1 MQSISP
7 DTNYIEFD
15 AGMQNNVG
23 SNIKVRNLSIYFDPD
38 RTIDDEYIKD
48 RIASELGYEGVGTYS
63 VYAHDPDLKIG
74 DQIPTTAERLH
85 LVSISISNKT
95 ETHEAILQTLNREI
109 GGYCFPV
116 DAFTNSVDAWSGIPV
131 IYADD
136 HPDMALFDEDQAAAL
151 EQISGEIVG
160 SINKPHIATDGHPRL
175 MGQLKNKNQSVAELI
190 TAGKASISTGFRGTA
205 NEKKQIVDVVP
216 NHVLIFK
223 EDSENMPKDHG
234 AFILNKTDYIE
245 FMNAG
250 EILNSNTSHIT
261 DINTKESTNMEEV
274 KELSNKLEIANK
286 ELGSVAS
293 KLDIANKRTESLN
306 TTIEEQKTALEVANK
321 ESDTQKTTIEAHE
334 TKIKEFEQKEADT
347 LAAKRD
353 SEWDIVKA
361 NLPVGLTHKEDD
373 DKALRSEWES
383 DGQSFSAKYL
393 PMAQKI
399 PGTGESGAEHTST
412 GDNKSGA
419 TTGVFTPGKGYV
431 EG

>member
-1 MQSISP
+1 MPMISDP
-7 DTNYIEFD
+7 EYTEFD

-23 SNIKVRNLSIYFDPD
+23 SNIKVRNLSIYLDPD
-38 RTIDDEYIKD
+38 RKINDEYIKE
-48 RIASELGYEGVGTYS
+48 RVASELGYEGIGIYS

-74 DQIPTTAERLH
+74 DQIPATSERMH

-95 ETHEAILQTLNREI
+95 ETHDAILQTLNREI

-116 DAFTNSVDAWSGIPV
+116 DAFTNTVDAWSGIPV
-131 IYADD
+131 IYADN
-136 HPDMALFDEDQAAAL
+136 HPDMALFDKDQAAAL
-151 EQISGEIVG
+151 EKISGEIVG
-160 SINKPHIATDGHPRL
+160 TVNKPHVATDGHPRL
-175 MGQLKNKNQSVAELI
+175 MGQLKNKNLDVAKLI

-205 NEKKQIVDVVP
+205 DENKQIVDVVP

-245 FMNAG
+245 FTNAG
-250 EILNSNTSHIT
+250 EILVSNNRHII
-261 DINTKESTNMEEV
+261 DKNIKESTNMEEV
-274 KELSNKLEIANK
+274 NELSEKLEIANK

-293 KLDIANKRTESLN
+293 KLDIANKETESLK

-321 ESDTQKTTIEAHE
+321 KSDTQISSIEAYE
-334 TKIKEFEQKEADT
+334 ITIKEFEQKEADT

-383 DGQSFSAKYL
+383 DGQSFTAKYL
-393 PMAQKI
+393 PMAQKV
-399 PGTGESGAEHTST
+399 PGTGESGAEHTPVGEST
-412 GDNKSGA
+412 ASMGSWDPVKR
-419 TTGVFTPGKGYV
+419 
-431 EG
+431 EWI